1 MKRQVQEKNVGR
13 RHLPSPSSP
22 IESHRRALALQARVD
37 RLNPFRRTRGFVF
50 KAKSWA
56 DYEAW
61 KQKQTNPRLW

>member
-1 MKRQVQEKNVGR
+1 MKRQVQEKIVGR
-13 RHLPSPSSP
+13 RHLQSPLSP
-22 IESHRRALALQARVD
+22 VECHRRALALQARVD
-37 RLNPFRRTRGFVF
+37 CLTPSRKPRGFVF

>member
-1 MKRQVQEKNVGR
+1 MKRQVQEKIVGR
-13 RHLPSPSSP
+13 RHLQSPLSP
-22 IESHRRALALQARVD
+22 VECHRRALALQARVD
-37 RLNPFRRTRGFVF
+37 CLNPFRKPRGFVF